1 MTFRLFSFL
10 SDSRF
15 SREPTGTLGSSSPP
29 QPKTPRIPTGDGVLP
44 HKRQSVVAH
53 PQFVPSSHFASR
65 SSREPTRTLGSSS
78 PPQPKTPRIPM
89 YPRGFGRGDGV
100 RTHDL
105 SVPNAARYQLRYAS
119 TSAFQEER
127 ARFRAPLSSF
137 GGDNEIR
144 TRGLYVANVPL
155 YQLSHIPESM
165 IYYIPSLRFC
175 Q

>member
-10 SDSRF
+10 SNSSF
-15 SREPTGTLGSSSPP
+15 SREPTRTLGSSSPP

-44 HKRQSVVAH
+44 HKRQSVVAR

-65 SSREPTRTLGSSS
+65 SSREPPRTLGSSS

-119 TSAFQEER
+119 TSTSVFSRRKGAIPR
-127 ARFRAPLSSF
+127 ALILVWWR
-137 GGDNEIR
+137 
-144 TRGLYVANVPL
+144 
-155 YQLSHIPESM
+155 
-165 IYYIPSLRFC
+165 
-175 Q
+175 